1 MRLWRIVVEVVV
13 EIVRYWQQHFR
24 VPRYSKLVGVGSIVL
39 IVVVQPLA
47 AQNQTTGD
55 YPFRIGINFPF
66 RGPETATI
74 AQYLQWLNEI
84 PANGMRQMTYAD
96 VLWGSVEPQDNQW
109 DFVKSDS
116 ALFNPFGIYPIPT
129 LYFMG
134 TGVNSTGLQCPWRAC
149 SDPGCGWFEA
159 QDSADSRDYV
169 QTVVQRYQ
177 SVTHHWEIANEM
189 DGHTRR
195 PTGMPEADFA
205 RFLVLNRQWIQAVD
219 PQAKILL
226 PGLLGTY
233 GLPYATPMRWLRN
246 LLAAGGGEGFDI
258 MNYHDYNAWWT
269 LPAHFDSVKTILTKY
284 GYGDKPIWVTECG
297 VSSDPTNSITPTYVS
312 ETQQAADV
320 WRRSSVLFAKGV
332 QTWFWHSFYSSGG
345 QSEWREFGLLNANGE
360 KKKAYF
366 AYQLLLQ
373 KIEGFDAA
381 DSIVFGEVTDDNTTG
396 GDGQWVVR
404 YRWNDGTVRWVM
416 WSPTQQPYTLTV
428 PANMQVNIIRVV
440 PVSLSADRETAQFDV
455 QTIVPADTTVSIP
468 LTDIPVL
475 VEVEPV
481 TAIET
486 PDPIPQTVR
495 LLPNYPNPFN
505 PGTTIPF
512 ELAQPARV
520 ELTIVNNV
528 GEVVRH
534 LIQETLPSGTHRIWW
549 DGQNDA
555 GRPVPSGMYFSQLRV
570 GGTLLVRAMLLM
582 K

>member
-1 MRLWRIVVEVVV
+1 MNRKGVRMRLWRIVVEAVVK
-13 EIVRYWQQHFR
+13 IVRHWQQHFR
-24 VPRYSKLVGVGSIVL
+24 MPRYSTLVGVGSIVL

-47 AQNQTTGD
+47 AQNQTTED

-169 QTVVQRYQ
+169 QTVIQRYQ

-205 RFLVLNRQWIQAVD
+205 RFLLLNRQWIQAVD

-269 LPAHFDSVKTILTKY
+269 LPAHFDSIKAILTEY
-284 GYGDKPIWVTECG
+284 WYGDKPIWVTECG

-320 WRRSSVLFAKGV
+320 WRRSS
-332 QTWFWHSFYSSGG
+332 
-345 QSEWREFGLLNANGE
+345 
-360 KKKAYF
+360 
-366 AYQLLLQ
+366 
-373 KIEGFDAA
+373 
-381 DSIVFGEVTDDNTTG
+381 
-396 GDGQWVVR
+396 
-404 YRWNDGTVRWVM
+404 
-416 WSPTQQPYTLTV
+416 
-428 PANMQVNIIRVV
+428 
-440 PVSLSADRETAQFDV
+440 
-455 QTIVPADTTVSIP
+455 
-468 LTDIPVL
+468 
-475 VEVEPV
+475 
-481 TAIET
+481 
-486 PDPIPQTVR
+486 
-495 LLPNYPNPFN
+495 
-505 PGTTIPF
+505 
-512 ELAQPARV
+512 
-520 ELTIVNNV
+520 
-528 GEVVRH
+528 
-534 LIQETLPSGTHRIWW
+534 
-549 DGQNDA
+549 
-555 GRPVPSGMYFSQLRV
+555 
-570 GGTLLVRAMLLM
+570 
-582 K
+582 